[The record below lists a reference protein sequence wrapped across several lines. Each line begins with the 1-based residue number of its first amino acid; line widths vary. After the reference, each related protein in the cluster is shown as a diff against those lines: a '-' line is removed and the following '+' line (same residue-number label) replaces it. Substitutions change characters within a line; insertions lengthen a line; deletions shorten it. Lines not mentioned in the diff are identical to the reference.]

1 MKPKRKRF
9 QYCPDFNASLFIE
22 NVSIKHVIF
31 FPLQKLAVKRFDVD
45 RLKSFRLYISD
56 DEIHWK
62 IHPYKGTILVR
73 IKSIC
78 VSCSLVNSR
87 FEPTIVSYQVDSY
100 PVGQVV
106 SIYTHT
112 YQVWGILNK
121 WILEQIRID
130 QRLGKEPT
138 QAENESS
145 EFGYESTE
153 NKITGYLLTK
163 HPPIAK
169 KN

>member
-9 QYCPDFNASLFIE
+9 QYFPDFNASLFIK
-22 NVSIKHVIF
+22 NVSIKHVITHNFF
-31 FPLQKLAVKRFDVD
+31 FPLQKLAVKRFDED

-73 IKSIC
+73 IKSIY

-87 FEPTIVSYQVDSY
+87 FEPTIVSNQVDSY

-106 SIYTHT
+106 SFHTHT
-112 YQVWGILNK
+112 YQV
-121 WILEQIRID
+121 
-130 QRLGKEPT
+130 
-138 QAENESS
+138 
-145 EFGYESTE
+145 
-153 NKITGYLLTK
+153 
-163 HPPIAK
+163 
-169 KN
+169 